1 MTREKFTFGTIEK
14 ALEEMRAGRFVVV
27 VDDEDREN
35 EGDLVLAAEKATAE
49 KINFMAREGR
59 GLICLALTGERCDAL
74 GLPMMV
80 EQNTSN
86 FGTAFTVSIEAR
98 GRTTTGISAADRAAT
113 VLAAIDPKT
122 KPSDLLRPGHM
133 FPLRAQVGGV
143 LKRAGQTEA
152 SVDLARIAGLDPS
165 AVLCE
170 IMNEDGTMARVPD
183 LAKFC
188 QRHGL
193 VMVTVADLIRHRMKT
208 ERLVERIAS
217 PHLPTTFGEF
227 RVYAYRSELTHEEHL
242 ALVHGE
248 IREDEPVLVRVH
260 SQCLT
265 GDVFG
270 SARCDCGAQLHLAM
284 EKIAAEGKGVFLY
297 LLQEGRG
304 IGLLN
309 KLKAYEL
316 QDQGHDTVSANEKL
330 GFPPDIRNYGVGS
343 QILRDLGVRKM
354 RLMTNNPSKY
364 VAIGGYGLEIVER
377 VPLEIG
383 PTDRSR
389 KYLEAKKNKMGHL
402 LKLV

>member
-1 MTREKFTFGTIEK
+1 MTTNRPAFAVIEE
-14 ALEEMRAGRFVVV
+14 AVQDLSDGRFVVI

-35 EGDLVLAAEKATAE
+35 EGDLVLAAEKATPQA
-49 KINFMAREGR
+49 INFMAREGR
-59 GLICLALTGERCDAL
+59 GLICLALTAQRCDEL
-74 GLPMMV
+74 ELPLMV

-113 VLAAIDPKT
+113 VLAAVDPRT
-122 KPSDLLRPGHM
+122 RPTDLLRPGHM
-133 FPLRAQVGGV
+133 FPLRAEPGGV

-152 SVDLARIAGLDPS
+152 SVDLARIAGLYPA

-170 IMNEDGTMARVPD
+170 VMNEDGSMARVPD
-183 LAKFC
+183 LIQFC
-188 QRHGL
+188 GRHGL
-193 VMVTVADLIRHRMKT
+193 KMITVADLIRHRMKT
-208 ERLVERIAS
+208 ERLVHRIAS
-217 PHLPTTFGEF
+217 PHLPTQFGDF
-227 RVYAYRSELTHEEHL
+227 QLYAYRSEVTHEEHV
-242 ALVHGE
+242 ALVHGQ
-248 IREDEPVLVRVH
+248 IREEEPVLVRVH

-265 GDVFG
+265 GDIFG
-270 SARCDCGAQLHLAM
+270 SARCDCGAQLALAM
-284 EKIAAEGKGVFLY
+284 EKIVEAGSGVFLY

-304 IGLLN
+304 IGLVN

-316 QDQGHDTVSANEKL
+316 QDEGHDTVSANEKL
-330 GFPPDIRNYGVGS
+330 GFPPDIRNYGVGC

-377 VPLEIG
+377 VPLEIH

-389 KYLEAKKNKMGHL
+389 KYLEAKKSKLGHL